1 MSEWSSEVHVR
12 PFGYVDP
19 EPVVRRLGDRDLWIG
34 NVHAADGERHDQRF
48 DHVVSATKKS
58 QPLTTHHHPLI
69 DGPEA
74 DWTRFV
80 SAVDTTRGL
89 YLRDGSL
96 LVHCTA
102 GISRSTALLATTLA
116 AEEDRSFRAALETIQ
131 RHRPHAVPHPS
142 LHLLAVEY
150 LAARGL

>member
-1 MSEWSSEVHVR
+1 MPESSSAVHVR

-34 NVHAADGERHDQRF
+34 NVHAADGERHDHRF
-48 DHVVSATKKS
+48 DYVVSTTSES
-58 QPLTTHHHPLI
+58 QPLTTHHHPLV

-74 DWTRFV
+74 DWSRFA
-80 SAVDTTRGL
+80 SAVDTTL
-89 YLRDGSL
+89 ELHLHDGSL

-116 AEEDRSFRAALETIQ
+116 AEEDRSFRAALGTVQ
-131 RHRPHAVPHPS
+131 RHRPHAVPHPT